1 MENTFDVIREAREI
15 FDKEILALE
24 KTKEALNGDLML
36 GDLACHKIVT
46 GLYFFL
52 SGLGEW

>member
-1 MENTFDVIREAREI
+1 ME
-15 FDKEILALE
+15 E
-24 KTKEALNGDLML
+24 KGKKKYPKAAIKFTEALNGDLMR

-46 GLYFFL
+46 GLDFFL